1 MRLARSIEE
10 SCERVREQLS
20 LALDGELPELDALRL
35 KTHLKNCP
43 DCSAF
48 GAATRAAT
56 NILRTA
62 EPEEPTFP
70 LMVPRRRRVSARML
84 QAGAAAAAVALVAA
98 LSTLNDV
105 SGHRSETQLFRLSPT
120 ASLGHN
126 DEVAPIRYLRV
137 RPGHLHRVPL

>member
-70 LMVPRRRRVSARML
+70 LMVPRHRRVPVRML
-84 QAGAAAAAVALVAA
+84 QAGAAAAAIALVAA

-105 SGHRSETQLFRLSPT
+105 RGNRSNTQLFRLSPT
-120 ASLGHN
+120 ASLGRN
-126 DEVAPIRYLRV
+126 DEVAPIRHLRL
-137 RPGHLHRVPL
+137 RPVHRVPL

>member
-20 LALDGELPELDALRL
+20 LALDGELSELDALRL
-35 KTHLKNCP
+35 QTHLRDCP

-48 GAATRAAT
+48 EAAMRAAT
-56 NILRTA
+56 TILRTA
-62 EPEEPTFP
+62 EPEEPIFP
-70 LMVPRRRRVSARML
+70 LMVPRRRRVQVRML

-105 SGHRSETQLFRLSPT
+105 SGQRSNTQLFRLSPT

-126 DEVAPIRYLRV
+126 DEVAPIRFVRV
-137 RPGHLHRVPL
+137 RPVHRVPL